1 MITYEEAHE
10 LFEYLPTGQ
19 LVRKVTRSNN
29 SKKGQIV
36 GCLTPNKYLV
46 VRINKKLTGVH
57 RLIYFMHTKEWA
69 KEVDHIDGNPS
80 NNKIENLRS
89 CSHKENIRNS
99 PNFSHNTSGVKGVSW
114 QPDRKKW
121 YAYIMVDRK
130 QINLGRHDK
139 FEDAKEA
146 AINAR
151 KQAFGEFY
159 RPL

>member
-19 LVRKVTRSNN
+19 LVRKITRSNN

-36 GCLTPNKYLV
+36 GCLNSKNYLV
-46 VRINKKLTGVH
+46 VRINNKLIGVH

-69 KEVDHIDGNPS
+69 KEIDHIDGDRT

-89 CSHKENIRNS
+89 CLHKENLRNTAK
-99 PNFSHNTSGVKGVSW
+99 FSTNTSGVKGVTW
-114 QPDRKKW
+114 QPNRKKW
-121 YAYIMVDRK
+121 YAYIMVDK
-130 QINLGRHDK
+130 KMKSLGRHDK

-146 AINAR
+146 AIKAR
-151 KQAFGEFY
+151 KEAFGEFY